1 MPHSLLPFA
10 KQMRRTPTEAEAC
23 LWLHLR
29 AGRLKHYKFRRQAPI
44 AGYIV
49 DFVSFEHKLVIE
61 ADGWQ
66 HAKRID
72 YDANRTAWLESQ
84 GFVVLRFWNDDILRD
99 TSTVLEA
106 ILRRLEC

>member
-1 MPHSLLPFA
+1 M
-10 KQMRRTPTEAEAC
+10 
-23 LWLHLR
+23 
-29 AGRLKHYKFRRQAPI
+29 
-44 AGYIV
+44 
-49 DFVSFEHKLVIE
+49 IE
-61 ADGWQ
+61 ADGGQ

-72 YDANRTAWLESQ
+72 YDVNRTAWLESQ

>member
-1 MPHSLLPFA
+1 M
-10 KQMRRTPTEAEAC
+10 
-23 LWLHLR
+23 
-29 AGRLKHYKFRRQAPI
+29 HYKFRRQAPI
-44 AGYIV
+44 AGYIL

-61 ADGWQ
+61 ADGGQ